1 MNKLKTINMKTLILF
16 ACLIYSFR
24 VFTQSNPEFKQEPII
39 AQGIVVGPDTF
50 AYFSLPWLI
59 VEEQMPFATK
69 RKYEQWT
76 RLKHNVKKVY
86 PYAIMAAA
94 RLKQYERELK
104 NMPDEEMRKK
114 YMAAAEKQLQK
125 EFGEEL
131 KNLSVNQGKIL
142 IKLIDRETGNTSYDL
157 VKQLRGSFS
166 AFMWQSLARL
176 FGSNLKSEYDPN
188 GDDRLIEIAIKQIE
202 AGVF

>member
-1 MNKLKTINMKTLILF
+1 MKAIFFF
-16 ACLIYSFR
+16 ACLIYSLTA
-24 VFTQSNPEFKQEPII
+24 FTQTVPAQKQEPII
-39 AQGIVVGPDTF
+39 AQGIVVGTDTF
-50 AYFSLPWLI
+50 AYFSLPWI
-59 VEEQMPFATK
+59 VIEEQMPFATK

-94 RLKQYERELK
+94 RLKEYERELK

-131 KNLSVNQGKIL
+131 KNLSMNQGRIL

-176 FGSNLKSEYDPN
+176 FGSNLKSEYDPT
-188 GDDRLIEIAIKQIE
+188 GEDRLIEVAIKQIE

>member
-1 MNKLKTINMKTLILF
+1 MKTLILF

>member
-1 MNKLKTINMKTLILF
+1 MNKLKTINMKALFFF
-16 ACLIYSFR
+16 ACLIYSLTT
-24 VFTQSNPEFKQEPII
+24 FTQTLPEQKQEPII
-39 AQGIVVGPDTF
+39 AQGIIVGADTF

-59 VEEQMPFATK
+59 VEQQMPFATK

-94 RLKQYERELK
+94 RLKEYERELK
-104 NMPDEEMRKK
+104 SIPDEDMRKK

-131 KNLSVNQGKIL
+131 KKLSINQGKIL

-157 VKQLRGSFS
+157 VKQLRGNFS

-188 GDDRLIEIAIKQIE
+188 GEDRLIELAIKQIE
-202 AGVF
+202 ASVF

>member
-1 MNKLKTINMKTLILF
+1 MKTIFLIFFVFSFTFVF
-16 ACLIYSFR
+16 AQ
-24 VFTQSNPEFKQEPII
+24 TQPEQKKEPIL
-39 AQGIVVGPDTF
+39 AQGIIVGTDTF
-50 AYFSLPWLI
+50 AYFSLPLI
-59 VEEQMPFATK
+59 TIETQMPFATRK
-69 RKYEQWT
+69 KYEQWT

-94 RLKQYERELK
+94 RLKEYERELK
-104 NMPDEEMRKK
+104 NIPDEDLRKK

-131 KNLSVNQGKIL
+131 KNLSINQGKIL

-176 FGSNLKSEYDPN
+176 FGSNLKTEYDPT
-188 GDDRLIEIAIKQIE
+188 GEDVLIETAIKQIE

>member
-1 MNKLKTINMKTLILF
+1 MKVIFFF
-16 ACLIYSFR
+16 ACLIYSLTT
-24 VFTQSNPEFKQEPII
+24 FTQTNSQQKQEPII
-39 AQGIVVGPDTF
+39 AQGIIVGVDTF
-50 AYFSLPWLI
+50 AYFSLPWLV

-76 RLKHNVKKVY
+76 KLKHNVKKVY

-104 NMPDEEMRKK
+104 NMPDEEVRKK

-142 IKLIDRETGNTSYDL
+142 IKLIDRETGNTSFDL

-188 GDDRLIEIAIKQIE
+188 GEDRLIEQAIKQIE

>member
-1 MNKLKTINMKTLILF
+1 MKVIFFF
-16 ACLIYSFR
+16 ACLIYSLTA
-24 VFTQSNPEFKQEPII
+24 FTQTKSQQKQEPII
-39 AQGIVVGPDTF
+39 AQGIIVGVDTF
-50 AYFSLPWLI
+50 AYFSLPWLV

-76 RLKHNVKKVY
+76 KLKHNVKKVY

-94 RLKQYERELK
+94 RLKHYERELK
-104 NMPDEEMRKK
+104 NMPDEEVRKK

-142 IKLIDRETGNTSYDL
+142 IKLIDRETGNTSFDL

-188 GDDRLIEIAIKQIE
+188 GEDRLIEQAIKQIE

>member
-1 MNKLKTINMKTLILF
+1 MKTLILF

-39 AQGIVVGPDTF
+39 AEGIVVGTDTF

-176 FGSNLKSEYDPN
+176 FGSNLKSEYDPY

>member
-1 MNKLKTINMKTLILF
+1 MKVIFFF
-16 ACLIYSFR
+16 ACLIYSLTA
-24 VFTQSNPEFKQEPII
+24 FTQTNSQQKQEPII
-39 AQGIVVGPDTF
+39 AQGIIVGVDTF
-50 AYFSLPWLI
+50 AYFSLPWLV

-94 RLKQYERELK
+94 RLKQYEGELK
-104 NMPDEEMRKK
+104 NMPDEEVRKK

-142 IKLIDRETGNTSYDL
+142 IKLIDRETGNTSFDL

-188 GDDRLIEIAIKQIE
+188 GEDRLIEQAIKQIE